1 MKHLIA
7 IMFLLA
13 ALAVDNQ
20 AKAFTDERDQ
30 DVQKEEKPLIQAQK
44 PVFCGDASE
53 LLKIL
58 TERHKESPI
67 LIFNS
72 EIGADGKES
81 QIIIFVNIKN
91 GTASVIENMASGYAC
106 LIGSGNDAMMVPIK
120 AGTGT

>member
-7 IMFLLA
+7 IMFLLV
-13 ALAVDNQ
+13 ALAADNQ

-30 DVQKEEKPLIQAQK
+30 DVQKEEKPMIRAQK
-44 PVFCGDASE
+44 PVFCGDATE

-120 AGTGT
+120 VGTGT

>member
-30 DVQKEEKPLIQAQK
+30 DVQKEEKPMIQAQK
-44 PVFCGDASE
+44 PVFCGDATE

-72 EIGADGKES
+72 EKRFCDFGRRSSE
-81 QIIIFVNIKN
+81 
-91 GTASVIENMASGYAC
+91 
-106 LIGSGNDAMMVPIK
+106 P
-120 AGTGT
+120 